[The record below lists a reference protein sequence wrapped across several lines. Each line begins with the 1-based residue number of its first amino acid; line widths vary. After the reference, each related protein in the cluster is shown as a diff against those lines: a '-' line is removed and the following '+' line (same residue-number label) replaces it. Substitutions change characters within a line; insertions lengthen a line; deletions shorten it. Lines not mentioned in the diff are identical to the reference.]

1 MEGLARHVANSREEK
16 RLGILRPSFRRSEV
30 IFAKA
35 RPDPAPNEV
44 FVPGKFPIENHNVYA
59 DRGNPQQ
66 RFLKA
71 IERNFVPVLYG
82 GYGVGKSSMARHLAK
97 KWHESNRLVY
107 IPSLYGKSLE
117 DIFAVVLETVGYSV
131 VTERTTAS
139 TNETTAEASSSLE
152 GGFFGVLKAT
162 FTPKYGTKRS
172 SVGSVRS
179 EVVIKSPTDVKILQ
193 ICEENSLLLLL
204 DEAHRADARL
214 KDDLGA
220 FLKAYANSSPGNFLI
235 AILGTEKD
243 ASKLVTRDP
252 GIDRLIQ
259 EVELK
264 YLEPDEANYILAE
277 GMQRLSL
284 TYSRHDGKKVIRC
297 AVGSPFVLQYLCLEI
312 AEKCRNEGRS
322 AFDANDIKFAIAE
335 YATAKEQRALANYK
349 LAIETTGP
357 KRYRKQILHAMAEIE
372 DDYVTMEQL
381 VSGVSRLIGE
391 ETPRTVLSG
400 PLRDLKSAQYGS
412 ILTDIEGIDPEKRAF
427 NYSAFTDP
435 AIKSVIRLVN
445 EVQQHGDLTPEEL
458 LIN

>member
-1 MEGLARHVANSREEK
+1 MNSK
-16 RLGILRPSFRRSEV
+16 KQVNLGILRSSFSRSEM
-30 IFAKA
+30 IFTRAK
-35 RPDPAPNEV
+35 PDPAPNEV

-59 DRGNPQQ
+59 DRGTPQQ

-82 GYGVGKSSMARHLAK
+82 GYGVGKSSMAWHLAK
-97 KWHESNRLVY
+97 EWHENNRLIYV
-107 IPSLYGKSLE
+107 PSLYGKSLG
-117 DIFAVVLETVGYSV
+117 DIFAVVLEALGYSV
-131 VTERTTAS
+131 VTEKTTAS
-139 TNETTAEASSSLE
+139 TKETTAEASSSLE
-152 GGFFGVLKAT
+152 GGIFGVLKGT
-162 FTPKYGTKRS
+162 FTPKFGTKRS
-172 SVGSVRS
+172 SAGSERS
-179 EVVIKSPTDVKILQ
+179 EVVIKSPTDVKMLQ
-193 ICEENSLLLLL
+193 ICENNSLLLII

-220 FLKAYANSSPGNFLI
+220 FLKAYANSSPRNFSI

-264 YLEPDEANYILAE
+264 SLEPNEANYILGE
-277 GMQRLSL
+277 GMKRLGL
-284 TYSRHDGKKVIRC
+284 TYSQDDGEKIIRC

-312 AEKCRNEGRS
+312 AEKCRNEKKS
-322 AFDANDIKFAIAE
+322 AFDVSDIKFAITE

-381 VSGVSRLIGE
+381 ISGVSRLIGE
-391 ETPRTVLSG
+391 ATPRTVLSG

-412 ILTDIEGIDPEKRAF
+412 ILTDIEGIDPERRAF

-445 EVQQHGDLTPEEL
+445 EIQRHDDLTPEAL
-458 LIN
+458 LID

>member
-1 MEGLARHVANSREEK
+1 M
-16 RLGILRPSFRRSEV
+16 
-30 IFAKA
+30 IFTRAK
-35 RPDPAPNEV
+35 PDPAPSEV

-59 DRGNPQQ
+59 DRGSPQQ

-82 GYGVGKSSMARHLAK
+82 GYGVGKSSMAWHLAK
-97 KWHESNRLVY
+97 EWHENSRLIYV
-107 IPSLYGKSLE
+107 PSLYGKSLG
-117 DIFAVVLETVGYSV
+117 DIFAVVLEALGYSV
-131 VTERTTAS
+131 VTEKTTAS
-139 TNETTAEASSSLE
+139 TKETTAEASSTLE
-152 GGFFGVLKAT
+152 GGIFGVLKGT
-162 FTPKYGTKRS
+162 FTPKFGTKRS
-172 SVGSVRS
+172 SAGSERS
-179 EVVIKSPTDVKILQ
+179 EVVIKSPTDVKMLQ
-193 ICEENSLLLLL
+193 ICEENSLLLIL

-220 FLKAYANSSPGNFLI
+220 FLKAYANSSLRNFSI

-264 YLEPDEANYILAE
+264 SLGPNEANYILDE
-277 GMQRLSL
+277 GMKRLGIA
-284 TYSRHDGKKVIRC
+284 YSQDDGEKIIRC

-312 AEKCRNEGRS
+312 AEKCRNEKKS
-322 AFDANDIKFAIAE
+322 AFNVNDIKFAITE

-381 VSGVSRLIGE
+381 ISGVSRLIGE
-391 ETPRTVLSG
+391 EARRTDLSG

-412 ILTDIEGIDPEKRAF
+412 ILTDIEGTDPDKRAF

-445 EVQQHGDLTPEEL
+445 EIQRHDDLAPEAL
-458 LIN
+458 LID